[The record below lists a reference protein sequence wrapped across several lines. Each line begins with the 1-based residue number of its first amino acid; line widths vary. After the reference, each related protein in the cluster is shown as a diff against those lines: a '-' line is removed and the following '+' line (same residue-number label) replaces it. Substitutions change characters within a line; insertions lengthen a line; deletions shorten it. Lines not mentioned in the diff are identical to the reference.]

1 MQRILVLKSTT
12 ALFIIM
18 ILLLSTGILQEMNPM
33 PSNASPAGV

>member
-12 ALFIIM
+12 ALFIM